1 MPYMPDV
8 ATCRTCSRA
17 LRACVMS
24 RKSRSTVK
32 KNRTMKLY
40 FVIDMTGQLYD
51 HVTLTM
57 WKLSKTRFL
66 PFWTNVREAKRL
78 SLLCLLIYTDFM
90 VFWHQSTLCKVINQ
104 AANSVKS
111 DLPAFSSVQTTSLWR
126 VLYYRRAKSLSRKLR
141 NEGAKVLSVI
151 FWRF

>member
-57 WKLSKTRFL
+57 WKLSKIRFL
-66 PFWTNVREAKRL
+66 PFWTNCPCFA
-78 SLLCLLIYTDFM
+78 CLFIRIFM